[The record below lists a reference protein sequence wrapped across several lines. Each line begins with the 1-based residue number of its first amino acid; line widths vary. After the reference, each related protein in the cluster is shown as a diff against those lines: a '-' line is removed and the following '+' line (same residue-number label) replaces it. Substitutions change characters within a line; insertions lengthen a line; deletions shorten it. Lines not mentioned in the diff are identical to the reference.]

1 MVAKPPSKP
10 INNLPPL
17 WSHQQLAL
25 DRAGERHAL
34 LFDIGC
40 GKTRT
45 AIELLKKATKNAVA
59 QAKKKVLIFAPLNV
73 VRNWDKEIGK
83 YLGETCTVFLVGGQ
97 ARKKKLDII
106 HEFRDYRL
114 TDHHVF
120 LVCNIEILRSTEYTS
135 WLGMTGASFVI
146 VDESHNFK
154 SPKSL
159 QTKGLFITLDALKA
173 RYLYLLSGTPSPE
186 GYIDLWTM
194 FTLLKRTTDNFFVW
208 RKKYFTDR
216 NERRRGTSNYWP
228 DYVVTESGK
237 EKLEVALR
245 ECSTTANKDMVLDLP
260 PYLRTS
266 MYAELSHEQS
276 KHYNTM
282 MEYLFA
288 IDEDGNEL
296 NAANMLSRTLR
307 LQQIIAGFLGDVP
320 VKENNRLEA
329 LKAAIESTE
338 REQFIVWT
346 IFKAT
351 YKQIADVLDKLGI
364 GYGMLTGEQTAE
376 ERFQAME
383 LFQAGKIRG
392 LIAHPKAG
400 GVGVNLTA
408 AAYSIHYTRSFSLTD
423 DMQAEGRNYR
433 GGSEIHKKITRIDI
447 VAPDTID
454 EDITEALRSKKS
466 VQDFILGIK
475 EKHGR

>member
-1 MVAKPPSKP
+1 MTNSN
-10 INNLPPL
+10 IPL
-17 WSHQQLAL
+17 WQHQQLAL

-45 AIELLKKATKNAVA
+45 AIELLKKATRSAVG

-73 VRNWDKEIGK
+73 VRNWERELSQ
-83 YLGETCTVFLVGGQ
+83 YLGETFKMFIVAGENR
-97 ARKKKLDII
+97 AKKLDTIYD
-106 HEFRDYRL
+106 FRDYRL

-120 LVCNIEILRSTEYTS
+120 LACNIEVLRSTEYTS
-135 WLGMTGASFVI
+135 WLGMSGASFVI

-159 QTKGLFITLDALKA
+159 QTKGLFLVLDALKA

-186 GYIDLWTM
+186 GYIDLWTT
-194 FTLLKRTTDNFFVW
+194 FTLLKKTNDNFFVW
-208 RKKYFTDR
+208 RKKYFMDK
-216 NERRRGTSNYWP
+216 NERRRGTSHYWP
-228 DYVVTESGK
+228 DYVVTEAGK
-237 EKLEVALR
+237 EKLEEILR
-245 ECSTTANKDMVLDLP
+245 SCSTTAQKDLALDLP
-260 PYLRTS
+260 PLIRTT
-266 MYAELSHEQS
+266 MYAELSPAQR
-276 KHYNTM
+276 KHYDTM

-288 IDEDGNEL
+288 IDEEGNEL

-307 LQQIIAGFLGDVP
+307 LQQILAGFLGEVV
-320 VKENNRLEA
+320 VKENYRLDT
-329 LKAAIESTE
+329 LKDAVISTDN
-338 REQFIVWT
+338 EQFIIWT

-351 YKQIADVLDKLGI
+351 YKQLSEVLEKLGI
-364 GYGMLTGEQTAE
+364 GYGLLTGEQSAE
-376 ERFQAME
+376 ERFQTME
-383 LFQAGKIRG
+383 AFQAGKLRG

-408 AAYSIHYTRSFSLTD
+408 ASYSIHYTRSFSLTD

-433 GGSEIHKKITRIDI
+433 GGSEIHKRITRIDI
-447 VAPDTID
+447 VSPDTID
-454 EDITEALRSKKS
+454 EDITKALRSKKS

-475 EKHGR
+475 EKHGKQ